1 MFQFTGT
8 DTAALRPALQAG
20 TLTVRLAGKL
30 RMSVRTDDPA
40 IVDTP
45 STFTSRGVRGPA
57 VKPDV
62 AAPGDTIASA
72 LTGSGNGTLVI
83 SGTSMASPHVAGIGA
98 LVRQAHPDWTVEEV
112 KAAVMTTAGADV
124 FSQDGQQGPIHA
136 PNRVGAGRVD
146 AKAALDNQVL
156 AMVQDDPGQVS
167 ANFGVVEVSGPTT
180 LTKTIRVLNKGPTA
194 ADYSASY
201 EPITTIPGVSFRLST
216 GRVGVDPGDTERF
229 TVTMRIDDPAALRKT
244 ADPTIEKVQLDVARQ
259 FLADAS
265 GRIVLTPQP
274 GSSLGAGAP
283 QVPGAG
289 APQVPGAGAPQI
301 PVPLRVPVYAAP
313 KPVAEIT
320 AADQVRFSEGDTRAV
335 LDLSGRGVDQGSGD
349 EAYRSVLSVL
359 QLGTESPRL
368 PECDGGRTVDC
379 TPNETAKGGDL
390 RHVGAASTAPLVR
403 IQGRPQ
409 DAVLAFGLT
418 TWGDWYNIGSNTIPF
433 VDMDTTGDGVPD
445 FETYVT
451 KPAGSDVLVAVT
463 TDLGAEGF
471 PIVDAQPVNGQ
482 FGDVDSN
489 VFDTNVIVLPVTL
502 AALGIDPAAA
512 SAPITYTTGVSGFY
526 TGPGETDGVIDATG
540 PVLFDAL
547 TPGLWAQ
554 GGGDPALVYL
564 ARPGTALVV
573 NRDGEAATEQRAEDL
588 LVIHHHNASG
598 DRAQVVDVRAPLQLP
613 LTQLPVPPVPVL
625 PAPAPPVRSSRR
637 PAG

>member
-1 MFQFTGT
+1 
-8 DTAALRPALQAG
+8 
-20 TLTVRLAGKL
+20 
-30 RMSVRTDDPA
+30 
-40 IVDTP
+40 
-45 STFTSRGVRGPA
+45 
-57 VKPDV
+57 
-62 AAPGDTIASA
+62 
-72 LTGSGNGTLVI
+72 
-83 SGTSMASPHVAGIGA
+83 
-98 LVRQAHPDWTVEEV
+98 
-112 KAAVMTTAGADV
+112 
-124 FSQDGQQGPIHA
+124 
-136 PNRVGAGRVD
+136 
-146 AKAALDNQVL
+146 
-156 AMVQDDPGQVS
+156 
-167 ANFGVVEVSGPTT
+167 
-180 LTKTIRVLNKGPTA
+180 
-194 ADYSASY
+194 
-201 EPITTIPGVSFRLST
+201 
-216 GRVGVDPGDTERF
+216 
-229 TVTMRIDDPAALRKT
+229 
-244 ADPTIEKVQLDVARQ
+244 
-259 FLADAS
+259 
-265 GRIVLTPQP
+265 
-274 GSSLGAGAP
+274 
-283 QVPGAG
+283 
-289 APQVPGAGAPQI
+289 
-301 PVPLRVPVYAAP
+301 
-313 KPVAEIT
+313 
-320 AADQVRFSEGDTRAV
+320 
-335 LDLSGRGVDQGSGD
+335 
-349 EAYRSVLSVL
+349 
-359 QLGTESPRL
+359 
-368 PECDGGRTVDC
+368 
-379 TPNETAKGGDL
+379 
-390 RHVGAASTAPLVR
+390 
-403 IQGRPQ
+403 
-409 DAVLAFGLT
+409 
-418 TWGDWYNIGSNTIPF
+418 
-433 VDMDTTGDGVPD
+433 VPD